1 MTVSTIV
8 VLVASLV
15 TFGAL
20 ARPVADWLRLPVSII
35 LALGGATL
43 GFACLYSIA
52 HPGTLLPTEF
62 ATVIADLP
70 IGSSLFLYVFLPTL
84 IFQAS
89 LEVDVHRVRED
100 LIPIVLLALVAVVV
114 ATFGVAAALWPFS
127 GMPLV
132 ACLLLASLIATTDPV
147 AVIAIFKDVGAPE
160 RLTRLVEGESLFND
174 AAAISLFLLFSASL
188 IAPASVTTSRI
199 VSDLLLLPIGGA
211 VVGFLAAQL
220 TIQLLAL
227 IGEDR
232 VTAVSLSLALP
243 YLAFWVCE
251 QVFDVSGVIAVASA
265 GVTLASLAPGRVTN
279 GTWRYLCTSWEQLAS
294 WSSILI
300 FVLASLLV
308 PRLISDIDP
317 YDFVLLAIVFLAAIG
332 TRALIL
338 FVLLPVLTR
347 VGLRS
352 PPVPLRYRVVVLW
365 GGLRGS
371 VTLALALAVTENAA
385 VPRDIAAFVAT
396 LATGFTLVTLFV
408 QGTTLRLLIQSLGLN
423 RLSGVDRAVRD
434 IALNFAAGRVAKVT
448 GEMAGRF
455 ENRRGPG
462 EPAAPVA
469 ASESG
474 MAERPGGGA
483 DAAGLPEAEKVSI
496 ALVSL
501 SAQERECV
509 LDHFARGTVAP
520 AIARRLASETKRR
533 LDLARQAGLD
543 GYRASVA
550 QETELA
556 PGDHLAYSAQRRLGI
571 SRPLAARLATRFETL
586 IETDLVLTELVRF
599 VGAELKPVLG
609 AATADLVVSAL
620 AERAA
625 RIERELAAVRLQFP
639 AYVAELERG
648 FVERSAR
655 AREAQE
661 ISRLRMSGLIS
672 LEVERD
678 LLAGLAERERRSR
691 RRPALDLELDTMVL
705 IERSDLFAHLSV
717 AHRANL
723 ARMTRP
729 VFAAPGMR
737 IIARGDVGTEAYFIA
752 SGAVEIDTG
761 SGIHRLGRG
770 DVVGEMA
777 LLFDMRRQADVVA
790 IAYCSLL
797 RLSVSDFRRFLAL
810 DPKMRATIET
820 IARQRLGANAASA
833 AGSPTR
839 SSEDP
844 LSADSMNPTQSAPA
858 IS

>member
-20 ARPVADWLRLPVSII
+20 ARPVAEWLRLPVSII

-199 VSDLLLLPIGGA
+199 ASDLLILPIGGA

-227 IGEDR
+227 IGDDR

-243 YLAFWVCE
+243 YLAFWVSE

-279 GTWRYLCTSWEQLAS
+279 DTWRYLCHSWEQLAS

-317 YDFVLLAIVFLAAIG
+317 YDFVLLGIVFLAAIG

-338 FVLLPVLTR
+338 FVLLPLLTR
-347 VGLRS
+347 LGLRS

-396 LATGFTLVTLFV
+396 LATGFTLLTLFV

-423 RLSGVDRAVRD
+423 RLTGVDRAVRD
-434 IALNFAAGRVAKVT
+434 IALNVAAGRVAKVT
-448 GEMAGRF
+448 GEMMGRF
-455 ENRRGPG
+455 EHRRTSADGSTPTAEA
-462 EPAAPVA
+462 EPQAVD
-469 ASESG
+469 
-474 MAERPGGGA
+474 RPGGDVAA
-483 DAAGLPEAEKVSI
+483 DLPEAEKVSI

-501 SAQERECV
+501 TAQERECV

-520 AIARRLASETKRR
+520 AIARRLAGETKRR

-550 QETELA
+550 LETELS
-556 PGDHLAYSAQRRLGI
+556 PGDHLAYTAQRRLGF
-571 SRPLAARLATRFETL
+571 SRPLAGRLATRFETL
-586 IETDLVLTELVRF
+586 IETDLVLTELADF

-609 AATADLVVSAL
+609 AATADLVVTAL
-620 AERAA
+620 SERAA

-639 AYVAELERG
+639 GYVAELEKG

-661 ISRLRMSGLIS
+661 IARLRVSGLIS

-678 LLAGLAERERRSR
+678 LLASLGERERRAR

-705 IERSDLFAHLSV
+705 IERSDLFAHLSE
-717 AHRANL
+717 AHRADL

-737 IIARGDVGTEAYFIA
+737 IISRGDVGTEAYFIA

-797 RLSVSDFRRFLAL
+797 RLSVADFRRFLSL
-810 DPKMRATIET
+810 DPKMRATIEA
-820 IARQRLGANAASA
+820 IARQRLGANAANA
-833 AGSPTR
+833 AGSAARGSGDTSPAEAIGPAT
-839 SSEDP
+839 
-844 LSADSMNPTQSAPA
+844 TAPA
-858 IS
+858 AV